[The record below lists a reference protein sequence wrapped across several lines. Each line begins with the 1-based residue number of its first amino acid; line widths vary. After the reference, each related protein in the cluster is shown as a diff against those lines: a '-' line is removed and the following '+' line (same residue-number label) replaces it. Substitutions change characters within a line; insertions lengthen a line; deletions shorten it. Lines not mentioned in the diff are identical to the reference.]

1 MHRGMESQRRF
12 AVITVLLFFSF
23 FLFQL
28 TGGGLDQT
36 IKKKKKRLT
45 SWLMYTQLL
54 GLDCNLGS
62 IMKAR
67 FQKAIKEC
75 LSVCI
80 LTCICVSHVPRLQQ
94 KELIDLPVP
103 MSLCCT
109 DRKEQCLFI
118 LLHEI
123 CTSFALTLIDSE
135 SCRSYAIHA

>member
-1 MHRGMESQRRF
+1 
-12 AVITVLLFFSF
+12 
-23 FLFQL
+23 
-28 TGGGLDQT
+28 
-36 IKKKKKRLT
+36 
-45 SWLMYTQLL
+45 MYTQLL

-75 LSVCI
+75 LSACT
-80 LTCICVSHVPRLQQ
+80 LTCIRVFHVYRLQQ
-94 KELIDLPVP
+94 NERLIDLPLP
-103 MSLCCT
+103 ISFCCT

-135 SCRSYAIHA
+135 SCRPYAIYA